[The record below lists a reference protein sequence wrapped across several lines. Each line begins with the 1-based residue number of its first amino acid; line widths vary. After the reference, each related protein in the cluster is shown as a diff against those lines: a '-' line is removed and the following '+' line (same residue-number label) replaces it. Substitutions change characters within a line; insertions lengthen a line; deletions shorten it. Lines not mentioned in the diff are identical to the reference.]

1 MDSQGTLTEVYMRG
15 IAKPNSTNSEG
26 EKGLYNNSSSRTIHV
41 NDDTPPPHQ
50 GMRRSSVAMGNWG
63 VMPQLNGFNFPN
75 THQSRWREE
84 DPGIGYVRKFIRSH
98 IEQIL
103 LSCNTK
109 SNKWNQAKFQNLSN
123 HLEGKLF
130 REASSKAE
138 YGNVATLQN
147 RVKVAV
153 RSIRSRNSSSYP
165 GEFNNQ
171 VIQAEM
177 GRRSMEIISSQST
190 PSSQLHN
197 YWSQQEYLLA
207 QQQLPVQGVVVSPS
221 HNICGLLANG
231 SRLEGSVKM
240 SSNSSSQNCDDF
252 VGLQFQNY
260 QHEQNHVQSQALSK
274 FNCNGGDAV
283 STRNDRLAEFSMNGI
298 DSFWYQHQE
307 LEHNR
312 IVHRNFETHQ
322 PTSQHNAKRVTVPF
336 AFDAGTSAEPRETT
350 YRTCKVDGDIS
361 PALEFSFKKQKID
374 DYASNLPLLTN
385 ITDHQASGEMHPH
398 HTDTF
403 SGYVIPPEW
412 KPIPLYD
419 SPQTSLQKHQQW
431 MSYEPSIRKVDM
443 DALFN
448 YGLSRELVYSNKQE
462 PILNNIFYKG
472 KTEEEK
478 SLHPQKDYLADEEF
492 WYKDLC
498 PNYEI
503 KLPDIHIK
511 NPIGQAEI
519 TEVDKKFGSDQSK
532 IRGASLTE
540 TFTPDQL
547 EVHVASL
554 RQWVGETKP
563 KVDEKQAMGEC
574 KNDNACQLCA
584 VEKLFFAVGC
594 FLCGKVFKKTDTYH
608 SASKLGVECRVCNK
622 CFKKSV
628 GEKLSVSG
636 LHINQEKL
644 SLDIDPWYQEPFVQ
658 CDRCDCWQHHTC
670 ALFNNERN
678 IGGKAEYICPKCCI
692 QEIKNGLRVPL
703 DQSVIPGATDLP
715 RTKLSD
721 FIEGRLFSRLK
732 QERDARAKG
741 MGKNSDEVPGA
752 EDLVVRVVL
761 SVEKK
766 LLVKQEFLDV
776 FKEENYPKELPYRSK
791 FILLFQKIEGVEVC
805 LFGIY
810 VQEYGSKC
818 THPNQ
823 HSVYISYLD
832 SVKYFRPDDIVTA
845 TGESLRTFVYHEI
858 LVGYLDYCR
867 TRGFSRCYVWSC
879 PPSKAD
885 HYIFNCH
892 PEIQKSPKIGT
903 LRDWYGKMFRK
914 AVSEKIVAGVTNLY
928 DYFFV
933 PHGEHKVTAA
943 RLPYFDGDY
952 WPLIAEELLKKRVHD
967 KPTPIRKARKRNPY
981 FEAAE
986 CTDTSGNSPNSPM
999 EDQLMQEL
1007 GKRIRKRKEIFIV
1020 VDLET
1025 QHMAED
1031 TDRDEDEVIEGN
1043 IFDGRY
1049 NFLDFCMK
1057 NHYQFDNLQRAKHS
1071 SMMILYYLHNPS
1083 AYIQNRTCQNGI
1095 NPKIVTR
1102 NNPSKCKWGSK
1113 SRLYDHLK
1121 L

>member
-1 MDSQGTLTEVYMRG
+1 MRG

-26 EKGLYNNSSSRTIHV
+26 EKGLYNSSSRTMHV
-41 NDDTPPPHQ
+41 KDDTPPPPPHQ
-50 GMRRSSVAMGNWG
+50 GMRRSVAMGNWG
-63 VMPQLNGFNFPN
+63 VVPQLNGFNFPN

-84 DPGIGYVRKFIRSH
+84 DPGIGYVRKFIQSH

-103 LSCNTK
+103 LSCNTQ
-109 SNKWNQAKFQNLSN
+109 SNNWNQVKFQNLSN

-130 REASSKAE
+130 REASTKAE
-138 YGNVATLQN
+138 YENVATLRN

-153 RSIRSRNSSSYP
+153 RSIRSQRSSSYQ
-165 GEFNNQ
+165 GEVNNNQ
-171 VIQAEM
+171 VIQVEK
-177 GRRSMEIISSQST
+177 GGRSMETITSSQLT
-190 PSSQLHN
+190 PPPPLHN
-197 YWSQQEYLLA
+197 YWSQQEYLLD
-207 QQQLPVQGVVVSPS
+207 QQQLPVQGVVVSPF
-221 HNICGLLANG
+221 HNISGLLTDG

-240 SSNSSSQNCDDF
+240 SSDSFQNCDEF
-252 VGLQFQNY
+252 VGFQFQNY
-260 QHEQNHVQSQALSK
+260 QHEQNHVQSQALSE

-283 STRNDRLAEFSMNGI
+283 STRNDRLAESSMNGI

-307 LEHNR
+307 LENSR
-312 IVHRNFETHQ
+312 IVHSNFETHQ
-322 PTSQHNAKRVTVPF
+322 PTAQHSKRVTVLPF
-336 AFDAGTSAEPRETT
+336 TFDASTSVKQREANC
-350 YRTCKVDGDIS
+350 RTRRADGDIS
-361 PALEFSFKKQKID
+361 PVLEFSFKKQKID
-374 DYASNLPLLTN
+374 YASNLPLLTN
-385 ITDHQASGEMHPH
+385 LTDHQALGEMHSRRI
-398 HTDTF
+398 DTF

-412 KPIPLYD
+412 KPIPLPD
-419 SPQTSLQKHQQW
+419 SPQRSLQKCQQW
-431 MSYEPSIRKVDM
+431 MSYEPSITKVDM
-443 DALFN
+443 DEPFHSD
-448 YGLSRELVYSNKQE
+448 LSRELVYSNKQE
-462 PILNNIFYKG
+462 PIVENIFYKG

-478 SLHPQKDYLADEEF
+478 SLHPQKDYFAGEDF
-492 WYKDLC
+492 WSKDLC
-498 PNYEI
+498 PKYEI
-503 KLPDIHIK
+503 KEPDIHIET
-511 NPIGQAEI
+511 PIGQAEM
-519 TEVDKKFGSDQSK
+519 TEVDKILGSNQLK

-563 KVDEKQAMGEC
+563 KVDEKQAMREC

-622 CFKKSV
+622 CFKKSE

-636 LHINQEKL
+636 LHINQARL
-644 SLDIDPWYQEPFVQ
+644 SLDIDPRYQEPFVQ
-658 CDRCDCWQHHTC
+658 CDRCNCWQHHTC

-678 IGGKAEYICPKCCI
+678 IGGKAEYVCPKCCI
-692 QEIKNGLRVPL
+692 QEIKHGLRVPL
-703 DQSVIPGATDLP
+703 DRSVIPGATELP

-721 FIEGRLFSRLK
+721 FIEGRLFSCLK

-766 LLVKQEFLDV
+766 LLVKQEFLNV

-791 FILLFQKIEGVEVC
+791 FILLFQKIEEVEVC
-805 LFGIY
+805 LFGMY

-818 THPNQ
+818 ANPNQ
-823 HSVYISYLD
+823 RSIYISYLD

-892 PEIQKSPKIGT
+892 PEMQNSPKIGT
-903 LRDWYGKMFRK
+903 LRDWYGKMFTK
-914 AVSEKIVAGVTNLY
+914 AVSEKIVASVTNLY
-928 DYFFV
+928 DHFFV

-967 KPTPIRKARKRNPY
+967 KPTPIRKARKKKPY
-981 FEAAE
+981 FEAVE
-986 CTDTSGNSPNSPM
+986 CTDTSGNSPNSPVK
-999 EDQLMQEL
+999 DQLMQEL
-1007 GKRIRKRKEIFIV
+1007 GKKMRKRKENFIV

-1043 IFDGRY
+1043 IFDGRC

-1071 SMMILYYLHNPS
+1071 SMMILYSLHNPS

-1095 NPKIVTR
+1095 NPKIVQQEII
-1102 NNPSKCKWGSK
+1102 PQGKCRWGSK
-1113 SRLYDHLK
+1113 SRLFDL
-1121 L
+1121 LNM